1 MSVVIGQKPIEISE
15 PDWQRIESQYGQQLS
30 SELRQQIQK
39 VTQVFA
45 SSAMHEVTAA
55 PVFDARKA
63 IKKLSS
69 AAGQLRDLVAQQAG
83 SGGGQYAIHLLMNSI
98 RNDRLGDPKSRPYQ
112 DPIKAFSEVISSF
125 VMACEQ
131 SLNEL
136 KDPNRGE
143 FREGEAWDEWVCKLG
158 ATLEASDLPTAARKD
173 SDKQRARGASPFVA
187 LIRELQ
193 MCVPAPCRRHCSDT
207 GLATAVARARQPAS
221 GQ

>member
-1 MSVVIGQKPIEISE
+1 MVIGPKPIEISE
-15 PDWQRIESQYGQQLS
+15 SDWQRIESQYGQRLS
-30 SELRQQIQK
+30 SEIREKIQQ

-45 SSAMHEVTAA
+45 SSAIFEVTAA
-55 PVFDARKA
+55 PVMDARKA
-63 IKKLSS
+63 IKRLSS
-69 AAGQLRDLVAQQAG
+69 AAAKLRDLLAQQAG
-83 SGGGQYAIHLLMNSI
+83 SGGGQYAIHLILNYM
-98 RNDRLGDPKSRPYQ
+98 RNYRLGDPESLRYH